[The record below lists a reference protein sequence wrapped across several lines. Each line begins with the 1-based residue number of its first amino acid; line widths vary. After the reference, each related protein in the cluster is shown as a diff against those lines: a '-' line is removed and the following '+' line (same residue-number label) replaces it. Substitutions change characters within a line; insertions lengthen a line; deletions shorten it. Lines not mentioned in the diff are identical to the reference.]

1 MKKTTKKIS
10 ASALALV
17 MGATAFTGCS
27 GGTATSG
34 GTASGA
40 DSSAESTTATGSQK
54 IMSSNEDVKSAI
66 DNVSVAED
74 YKNIKVD
81 TKLKFMAW
89 YDIQEAAPSVE
100 LFKSMYGTPKNKPEG
115 YESVADENVF
125 VNVRVSNYA
134 NRYVDLA
141 KLVQSDD
148 SPDTFPFETSNYP
161 YGIYQNLFQPI
172 DGVIDTT
179 TDDWADYK
187 SIIDMFN
194 WGGKVYTPIVD
205 VNPATLLWYRKSI
218 IEENGF
224 DDPWELFEKGE
235 WTWSKCI
242 EMARKF
248 TDPDNAKYA
257 FDGYGLDHAF
267 IATTGKPLIGLESGK
282 LVSNLNDANIEKCMD
297 MLRTFDDTQEQLR
310 YPREIENNWA
320 PSYPEWVNGN
330 TLFLEDGT
338 WRYEETWRL
347 YKKKQKWDDDEINFV
362 PFPQMDGA
370 DTYYQEMKQ
379 DAFMFVSG
387 SKNADGYKA
396 WIYANLLASKDEEVK
411 KAGRQQSIDEFDWT
425 DTLLDRLDKLKDPT
439 TFSAVF
445 EFKNGIG
452 ADIADSS
459 TGENP
464 VGHLT
469 SDVVMGGSS
478 FATVREENRGVIEA
492 RIKELNATVS

>member
-1 MKKTTKKIS
+1 MNKTTKKLS
-10 ASALALV
+10 AAALAVV
-17 MGATAFTGCS
+17 MGVTAFTGCS
-27 GGTATSG
+27 DSSG
-34 GTASGA
+34 GATGGNTST
-40 DSSAESTTATGSQK
+40 ESTTATGSQK
-54 IMSSNEDVKSAI
+54 VMSSNEDVKSAVE
-66 DNVSVAED
+66 NVSVAED

-100 LFKSMYGTPKNKPEG
+100 LFKTMYGTPEKKPEG

-125 VNVRVSNYA
+125 VNIRVTNYA
-134 NRYVDLA
+134 DRYIDLA
-141 KLVQSDD
+141 KYVQADE

-179 TDDWADYK
+179 TEDWAEYK
-187 SIIDMFN
+187 PIIDMFN
-194 WGGKVYTPIVD
+194 WGGKTYTPIVD

-218 IEENGF
+218 VEESGF

-235 WTWSKCI
+235 WTWSKFL

-257 FDGYGLDHAF
+257 ADGYGLDHAF
-267 IATTGKPLIGLESGK
+267 IATTGKPLIGLVDGK

-297 MLRTFDDTQEQLR
+297 MLRSFDDTQEQLR

-320 PSYPEWVNGN
+320 PSYVEWANGN

-338 WRYEETWRL
+338 WRYEETLRL
-347 YKKKQKWDDDEINFV
+347 FKVKFQWDDDEINFV
-362 PFPQMDGA
+362 PFPQMDEA

-379 DAFMFVSG
+379 DAFMLIAG
-387 SKNADGYKA
+387 SKNIDGYKA
-396 WIYANLLASKDEEVK
+396 WIYANLLSSKDEAVK
-411 KAGRQQSIDEFDWT
+411 AAGRQQSIDEFDWT
-425 DTLLDRLDKLKDPT
+425 EELLDRLDVLKDPT
-439 TFSAVF
+439 TFTAVF

-452 ADIADSS
+452 PDIADTS

-469 SDVVMGGSS
+469 SDVVMGGGS

-492 RIKELNATVS
+492 RLKELNATTE

>member
-10 ASALALV
+10 AAALALI

-27 GGTATSG
+27 GSTNSTPGGTDSAASTSG
-34 GTASGA
+34 GA
-40 DSSAESTTATGSQK
+40 ATGSQK
-54 IMSSNEDVKSAI
+54 IMSSNENVKSAV

-89 YDIQEAAPSVE
+89 YDIQEASPAVE
-100 LFKSMYGTPKNKPEG
+100 LFKTLYGTPKNKPEG

-125 VNVRVSNYA
+125 VNVKVSNYN
-134 NRYVDLA
+134 NRYLDLA
-141 KLVQSDD
+141 KLVQSDE

-161 YGIYQNLFQPI
+161 YGIYQNLFQTI
-172 DGVIDTT
+172 DGVVDTNT
-179 TDDWADYK
+179 EDWVDYK
-187 SIIDMFN
+187 PIIDKFN

-282 LVSNLNDANIEKCMD
+282 LVSNLYDANIEKCMD
-297 MLRTFDDTQEQLR
+297 MLRTFDDTQEQL
-310 YPREIENNWA
+310 PVI
-320 PSYPEWVNGN
+320 PE
-330 TLFLEDGT
+330 
-338 WRYEETWRL
+338 R
-347 YKKKQKWDDDEINFV
+347 
-362 PFPQMDGA
+362 
-370 DTYYQEMKQ
+370 
-379 DAFMFVSG
+379 
-387 SKNADGYKA
+387 
-396 WIYANLLASKDEEVK
+396 
-411 KAGRQQSIDEFDWT
+411 
-425 DTLLDRLDKLKDPT
+425 
-439 TFSAVF
+439 
-445 EFKNGIG
+445 
-452 ADIADSS
+452 
-459 TGENP
+459 
-464 VGHLT
+464 
-469 SDVVMGGSS
+469 
-478 FATVREENRGVIEA
+478 
-492 RIKELNATVS
+492 

>member
-10 ASALALV
+10 AATLALI
-17 MGATAFTGCS
+17 MGATAFTGCAGSDTPTTTS
-27 GGTATSG
+27 GAGNSSATSS
-34 GTASGA
+34 TA
-40 DSSAESTTATGSQK
+40 ATGSQK
-54 IMSSNEDVKSAI
+54 IMSSNENVKSAI
-66 DNVSVAED
+66 DNVSVGDD
-74 YKNIKVD
+74 YKDIKVD
-81 TKLKFMAW
+81 TKIKFMAW

-100 LFKSMYGTPKNKPEG
+100 LFKAMYGTPKNKPEG
-115 YESVADENVF
+115 YASVSDDNVF
-125 VNVRVSNYA
+125 VNVKVSNYN

-179 TDDWADYK
+179 TDDWAEYK

-218 IEENGF
+218 VEENGF

-235 WTWSKCI
+235 WTWSKCL

-248 TDPDNAKYA
+248 TDPENKTYA
-257 FDGYGLDHAF
+257 FDGFGLDHAF
-267 IATTGKPLIGLESGK
+267 VATTGKPLIGLENGK
-282 LVSNLNDANIEKCMD
+282 LVSNLNDANIEKCME
-297 MLRTFDDTQEQLR
+297 MLRSFDDTQESLR
-310 YPREIENNWA
+310 YPREIENGWDVN
-320 PSYPEWVNGN
+320 YNEWVAGN
-330 TLFLEDGT
+330 TLFFEDGT
-338 WRYEETWRL
+338 WRYEENWRL
-347 YKKKQKWDDDEINFV
+347 YKKKKKWDDDEINFV
-362 PFPQMDGA
+362 PFPKMDGA

-379 DAFMFVSG
+379 DAFMFVAG
-387 SKNADGYKA
+387 SKNKEGYKA
-396 WIYANLLASKDEEVK
+396 WIYANLLSSKDEEVK
-411 KAGRQQSIDEFDWT
+411 KAGRQQSIDEFDWNE
-425 DTLLDRLDKLKDPT
+425 TLLDRLDKLKDPS
-439 TFSAVF
+439 TFTAVF

-452 ADIADSS
+452 ADIADS
-459 TGENP
+459 TNGENP

-469 SDVVMGGSS
+469 ADVVMGGNS
-478 FATVREENRGVIEA
+478 FASVREENRGPIEV